1 MKKRIAIVT
10 GASGGI
16 GSEFTRL
23 MCMEALDEVW
33 VVARSVT
40 KLEALK
46 AKLGEKVRVMS
57 GDLTD
62 VSEIRKLE
70 ETLIEEQPCIKYLIN
85 NAGMLKMGTLEDFT
99 VEEISAMVDL
109 NSKSMAL
116 MCKVCR
122 PFLEAGSKIINVAS
136 SSAFLPLPYLNI
148 YAASKS
154 FARNFSRAL
163 NVELK
168 GTGITAIAVC
178 PGWVDTPLAPSS
190 FNGKDMNLMG
200 VVQPKPVAE
209 KALKAAKK
217 GKDIFVYPFSFK
229 CMHLMAK
236 LCPQRMAMA
245 IWKCTIRKNLKC
257 KD

>member
-1 MKKRIAIVT
+1 MSKRIAIVT

-16 GSEFTRL
+16 GREFTRL
-23 MCMEALDEVW
+23 MCEEGLDEIW
-33 VVARSVT
+33 VIARSAD
-40 KLEALK
+40 KLTALK
-46 AKLGEKVRVMS
+46 ETLGEKVRVMP

-62 VSEIRKLE
+62 VSEIRKIEQTLME
-70 ETLIEEQPCIKYLIN
+70 EKPELVYLVN
-85 NAGMLKMGTLEDFT
+85 NAGMLKMGNAVEDFS

-122 PFLEAGSKIINVAS
+122 PFLQAGSKIINVAS

-154 FARNFSRAL
+154 FARNYSRAL

-168 GTGITAIAVC
+168 GTGITATAVC

-190 FNGKDMNLMG
+190 FNGKKMNLMG

-229 CMHLMAK
+229 GMHLMAK
-236 LCPQRMAMA
+236 LFPQRIAMA
-245 IWKCTIRKNLKC
+245 IWKWTIRKHL
-257 KD
+257 

>member
-1 MKKRIAIVT
+1 MKKKIAIVT

-23 MCMEALDEVW
+23 MCLEQVDEVW
-33 VVARSVT
+33 VVARNVA
-40 KLEALK
+40 KLEGLK
-46 AKLGEKVRVMS
+46 ASFGEKVRVMPA
-57 GDLTD
+57 DLTQ
-62 VSEIRKLE
+62 VSEIEK
-70 ETLIEEQPCIKYLIN
+70 IEEVLKEEVPELVYLIN
-85 NAGMLKMGTLEDFT
+85 NAGMLKMGDAVEDFT
-99 VEEISAMVDL
+99 VEDISNMVDL

-122 PFLEAGSKIINVAS
+122 PFLVAGSRIINVAS
-136 SSAFLPLPYLNI
+136 SSAFLPLPYLNV

-154 FARNFSRAL
+154 FARNYSRAL

-168 GTGITAIAVC
+168 GTDITATAVC
-178 PGWVDTPLAPSS
+178 PGWVDTPLAPST

-200 VVQPKPVAE
+200 VVQAKPVAE

-229 CMHLMAK
+229 ALHVVAK
-236 LCPQRMAMA
+236 LFPQRLAMA
-245 IWKCTIRKNLKC
+245 IWKWTIRKNL
-257 KD
+257 

>member
-1 MKKRIAIVT
+1 MNNRIAIVT

-16 GSEFTRL
+16 GKEFTRL
-23 MCMEALDEVW
+23 MCSEQIDEIW
-33 VVARSVT
+33 VIARSVA

-46 AKLGEKVRVMS
+46 AEYGEKIRVMPA
-57 GDLTD
+57 DLTR
-62 VSEIRKLE
+62 VSEIKEIE
-70 ETLIEEQPCIKYLIN
+70 ERIIEEQPEIVYLIN
-85 NAGMLKMGTLEDFT
+85 NAGMLKMGNAVEDFT
-99 VEEISAMVDL
+99 VEDIGNMVDL

-116 MCKVCR
+116 MCKICR
-122 PFLEAGSKIINVAS
+122 PFLKTGSKIINVAS

-148 YAASKS
+148 YAASKA
-154 FARNFSRAL
+154 FARNYSRAL

-168 GTGITAIAVC
+168 GTGITATAVC

-200 VVQPKPVAE
+200 VVQPGPVAE

-217 GKDIFVYPFSFK
+217 SKDIFVYPFSFK

-236 LCPQRMAMA
+236 VCPQKMAMA
-245 IWKCTIRKNLKC
+245 IWKWTIRKNL
-257 KD
+257 

>member
-16 GSEFTRL
+16 GREFTRL
-23 MCMEALDEVW
+23 MCAEQVDEVW
-33 VVARSVT
+33 AIARNLA
-40 KLEALK
+40 KLESLK
-46 AKLGEKVRVMS
+46 ETLGEKVRVMPH
-57 GDLTD
+57 DLTQ
-62 VSEIRKLE
+62 VSEIRG
-70 ETLIEEQPCIKYLIN
+70 IEERLLAEQPEIVYLIN
-85 NAGMLKMGTLEDFT
+85 NAGMLKMGNAVQDFT
-99 VEEISAMVDL
+99 VEDISNMVDL

-122 PFLEAGSKIINVAS
+122 PFLKEGSKIINVAS

-148 YAASKS
+148 YAASKV
-154 FARNFSRAL
+154 FARNYSRAL

-168 GTGITAIAVC
+168 GTGITVTAVC

-209 KALKAAKK
+209 KALKAAKQ
-217 GKDIFVYPFSFK
+217 GKDIFVYPFSFQAL
-229 CMHLMAK
+229 HVVAK
-236 LCPQRMAMA
+236 VFPQRMAMA
-245 IWKCTIRKNLKC
+245 IWKCTIRKNLK
-257 KD
+257 

>member
-1 MKKRIAIVT
+1 MKKKIAIVT

-16 GSEFTRL
+16 GREFTRL
-23 MCMEALDEVW
+23 MCMEEIDEVW
-33 VVARSVT
+33 VVARST
-40 KLEALK
+40 DKLEALR
-46 AKLGEKVRVMS
+46 AELGEKIRVTPS
-57 GDLTD
+57 DLTD
-62 VSEIRKLE
+62 VSEIRKIE
-70 ETLIEEQPCIKYLIN
+70 ETLIAEQPLIKYLIN
-85 NAGMLKMGTLEDFT
+85 NAGMLKMGNATEDFT
-99 VEEISAMVDL
+99 VEDISAMVDL

-122 PFLEAGSKIINVAS
+122 PFLASGSRIINVAS

-154 FARNFSRAL
+154 FARNYSRAL

-178 PGWVDTPLAPSS
+178 PGWVDTPLAPST

-217 GKDIFVYPFSFK
+217 GKDIYVYPFSFK
-229 CMHLMAK
+229 GMHVMAK

-245 IWKCTIRKNLKC
+245 IWKWTIRKNL
-257 KD
+257 

>member
-16 GSEFTRL
+16 GREFVRL
-23 MCMEALDEVW
+23 MCEEGMDEIWVIARGKEKMEI
-33 VVARSVT
+33 
-40 KLEALK
+40 LK
-46 AKLGEKVRVMS
+46 EHFGEKIRVMPA
-57 GDLTD
+57 DLTD
-62 VSEIRKLE
+62 VSEIRKIE
-70 ETLIEEQPCIKYLIN
+70 ATLTEEQPELVYLVN
-85 NAGMLKMGTLEDFT
+85 NAGMLKMGNAVEDFS

-122 PFLEAGSKIINVAS
+122 PFLQAGSKIINVAS

-154 FARNFSRAL
+154 FARNYSRAL

-168 GTGITAIAVC
+168 GTGITATAVC

-190 FNGKDMNLMG
+190 FNGKKMNVMG
-200 VVQPKPVAE
+200 VVQPKAVAE

-229 CMHLMAK
+229 GMHLMAK

-245 IWKCTIRKNLKC
+245 IWKWTIRKNL
-257 KD
+257 

>member
-1 MKKRIAIVT
+1 MKKQIAIVT

-16 GSEFTRL
+16 GREFTKL
-23 MCMEALDEVW
+23 MCAEDVAEVW
-33 VVARSVT
+33 VIARST
-40 KLEALK
+40 DKLEALHQE
-46 AKLGEKVRVMS
+46 LGEKIRVMPS
-57 GDLTD
+57 DLTD
-62 VSEIRKLE
+62 VSEIRKIE
-70 ETLIEEQPCIKYLIN
+70 ATLVEEQPCIKYLIN
-85 NAGMLKMGTLEDFT
+85 NAGMLKMGNAVEDFT

-136 SSAFLPLPYLNI
+136 SSAFLPLPYLNV

-154 FARNFSRAL
+154 FARNYSRAL

-168 GTGITAIAVC
+168 GSGITAIAVC
-178 PGWVDTPLAPSS
+178 PGWVDTPLAPST

-217 GKDIFVYPFSFK
+217 GKDIFVYPFTFQL
-229 CMHLMAK
+229 MHAMAK
-236 LCPQRMAMA
+236 ICPQRWAMA
-245 IWKCTIRKNLKC
+245 IWKWSIRKNL
-257 KD
+257 